1 MAKQDDIARAEVRA
15 LLVLLRDGV
24 GQPPLPAKMRLCV
37 EGVMDVLGEQD
48 LAKRLA
54 AYDRLDAMLAEL
66 DGRADL

>member
-1 MAKQDDIARAEVRA
+1 LANPEDIARQDVRG

-24 GQPPLPAKMRLCV
+24 GQPPLSAKMRLCI

-66 DGRADL
+66 DGKRP